1 MGGHWAVV
9 LSLAVASVRCAESEM
24 AGTHTMQNVLD
35 WQRNSEMQLLISA
48 SDGDPVPL
56 AFTVIPLT
64 TNLGLNESQLVRG
77 RVDIKGRVVA
87 TDTTNYADIS
97 GSDVIPY
104 LCCDQQNATTQG
116 NLDPNAVLN
125 ALMDNDPPPAAI
137 LLYSQQ
143 GMCCGLTGNLRFN
156 RVLTM
161 ADRVEANQ
169 TLSMAN
175 MSQGTVRAQISG
187 NATETQ
193 QDNSAAQQGGNNSA
207 VAMSI
212 LYSIT
217 GLITL
222 LFLIIIATGAIRAH
236 RYPERYGPRNA
247 FGGRPRQ
254 SRAKGLARAVL
265 ETIPIVK
272 FGDSQ
277 PKPDPNLE
285 ADHAMSQQT
294 AGSNADRQS
303 PENGSSRHLST
314 IPESPINSPV
324 HLAPA
329 AAPAAAAS
337 GALGPGSD
345 SEADA
350 AGANR
355 VAQHGTENTNGGTQ
369 TEEGLGCSI
378 CTEDFAVGEDVRVLP
393 CNHKFHPPCV
403 DPWLVNVSGTCP
415 LCRLDL
421 RPGQGEGGDDE
432 HDGNIEAPP
441 LGADV
446 NDTGESSNSSRRRSR
461 LFDLHRLRHA
471 TVEERIEVLRRYRT
485 EQRSGSSASN
495 DEEGRDRSR
504 LTNRLREKFR
514 IRTRAVQRSSER
526 TVSTSSPSTTT
537 AAANQS

>member
-1 MGGHWAVV
+1 M
-9 LSLAVASVRCAESEM
+9 VAA
-24 AGTHTMQNVLD
+24 D
-35 WQRNSEMQLLISA
+35 A
-48 SDGDPVPL
+48 S
-56 AFTVIPLT
+56 
-64 TNLGLNESQLVRG
+64 
-77 RVDIKGRVVA
+77 
-87 TDTTNYADIS
+87 NYAGIS

-104 LCCDQQNATTQG
+104 LSCDQTNTTFNEG
-116 NLDPNAVLN
+116 FLDPSAVLN
-125 ALMDNDPPPAAI
+125 ALMSNEPQPAAI

-143 GMCCGLTGNLRFN
+143 GMCCGLTGDNLNFN
-156 RVLTM
+156 RILTM
-161 ADRVEANQ
+161 SDEQAATQ
-169 TLSMAN
+169 TLVMAN
-175 MSQGTVRAQISG
+175 VSEGTVRAQISG
-187 NATETQ
+187 NFTETQ
-193 QDNSAAQQGGNNSA
+193 QDNDAGQQGGNNSA

-285 ADHAMSQQT
+285 LENATSQQT

-314 IPESPINSPV
+314 IPESPLGSPV
-324 HLAPA
+324 QPAP
-329 AAPAAAAS
+329 AAS

-350 AGANR
+350 AGTSR
-355 VAQHGTENTNGGTQ
+355 VAQHGTENTSGGTQ

-378 CTEDFAVGEDVRVLP
+378 CTEDFTVGEDVRVLP

-415 LCRLDL
+415 LW
-421 RPGQGEGGDDE
+421 
-432 HDGNIEAPP
+432 
-441 LGADV
+441 
-446 NDTGESSNSSRRRSR
+446 
-461 LFDLHRLRHA
+461 
-471 TVEERIEVLRRYRT
+471 
-485 EQRSGSSASN
+485 
-495 DEEGRDRSR
+495 
-504 LTNRLREKFR
+504 
-514 IRTRAVQRSSER
+514 
-526 TVSTSSPSTTT
+526 
-537 AAANQS
+537 

>member
-1 MGGHWAVV
+1 MGGHWA
-9 LSLAVASVRCAESEM
+9 LAVPLAIAGVRCAESEM
-24 AGTHTMQNVLD
+24 AGTHTMQHVLD

-48 SDGDPVPL
+48 SELDPVPL
-56 AFTVIPLT
+56 TYTVIPLT

-77 RVDIKGRVVA
+77 VDIKGRVVA
-87 TDTTNYADIS
+87 ADTSNYADIS

-161 ADRVEANQ
+161 ADKGEANQ
-169 TLSMAN
+169 TLNMAN

-193 QDNSAAQQGGNNSA
+193 QDNSAGQQGGNNSA

-285 ADHAMSQQT
+285 LENATSQQRAGSIADH
-294 AGSNADRQS
+294 QS
-303 PENGSSRHLST
+303 PEDGSNRHLST
-314 IPESPINSPV
+314 IPESPLNSP
-324 HLAPA
+324 LRPAP
-329 AAPAAAAS
+329 AAS
-337 GALGPGSD
+337 GALGSGSD

-350 AGANR
+350 VDASR
-355 VAQHGTENTNGGTQ
+355 VAQHGTETTSDGAQ

-378 CTEDFAVGEDVRVLP
+378 CTDDFTVGEDVRVLP

-421 RPGQGEGGDDE
+421 RPEQGESGDDE
-432 HDGNIEAPP
+432 RNENSEAPP

-446 NDTGESSNSSRRRSR
+446 NDTGESLNSSRSRSR

-495 DEEGRDRSR
+495 DEEGRDRSG

-514 IRTRAVQRSSER
+514 IRTRAVQRSSQQ
-526 TVSTSSPSTTT
+526 TGSTSSPSTTT

>member
-1 MGGHWAVV
+1 M
-9 LSLAVASVRCAESEM
+9 VAA
-24 AGTHTMQNVLD
+24 D
-35 WQRNSEMQLLISA
+35 
-48 SDGDPVPL
+48 
-56 AFTVIPLT
+56 
-64 TNLGLNESQLVRG
+64 TN
-77 RVDIKGRVVA
+77 
-87 TDTTNYADIS
+87 NYADIS

-125 ALMDNDPPPAAI
+125 ALMANDPQPAAI

-143 GMCCGLTGNLRFN
+143 GMCCGLTGGNLRFD
-156 RVLTM
+156 RILTM
-161 ADRVEANQ
+161 ADKVEANQ

-175 MSQGTVRAQISG
+175 VSQGTVLAQISG

-193 QDNSAAQQGGNNSA
+193 QDNSAGQQGGNNSA

-265 ETIPIVK
+265 ETLPIVK

-285 ADHAMSQQT
+285 LENATSQQT

-303 PENGSSRHLST
+303 PDNGSNRHLST
-314 IPESPINSPV
+314 IPESPLNSPV
-324 HLAPA
+324 HPAPA
-329 AAPAAAAS
+329 VS
-337 GALGPGSD
+337 GALGTGSD

-350 AGANR
+350 AGASR
-355 VAQHGTENTNGGTQ
+355 VAQHGPENTSGGTQ

-378 CTEDFAVGEDVRVLP
+378 CTEDFTVGEDVRVLP

-415 LCRLDL
+415 LW
-421 RPGQGEGGDDE
+421 
-432 HDGNIEAPP
+432 
-441 LGADV
+441 
-446 NDTGESSNSSRRRSR
+446 
-461 LFDLHRLRHA
+461 
-471 TVEERIEVLRRYRT
+471 
-485 EQRSGSSASN
+485 
-495 DEEGRDRSR
+495 
-504 LTNRLREKFR
+504 
-514 IRTRAVQRSSER
+514 
-526 TVSTSSPSTTT
+526 
-537 AAANQS
+537 

>member
-1 MGGHWAVV
+1 M
-9 LSLAVASVRCAESEM
+9 VAA
-24 AGTHTMQNVLD
+24 D
-35 WQRNSEMQLLISA
+35 
-48 SDGDPVPL
+48 
-56 AFTVIPLT
+56 
-64 TNLGLNESQLVRG
+64 TN
-77 RVDIKGRVVA
+77 
-87 TDTTNYADIS
+87 NYADIS

-104 LCCDQQNATTQG
+104 LCCDQQTATTQG

-125 ALMDNDPPPAAI
+125 ALMANDPQPAAI

-143 GMCCGLTGNLRFN
+143 GMCCGLTGGNLRFD
-156 RVLTM
+156 RILTM
-161 ADRVEANQ
+161 TDKVEANQ

-175 MSQGTVRAQISG
+175 VSQGTVLAQISG

-193 QDNSAAQQGGNNSA
+193 QDNSAGQQGGNNSA

-285 ADHAMSQQT
+285 LENATSQQT
-294 AGSNADRQS
+294 AGSDRQS
-303 PENGSSRHLST
+303 PDNGSSRHLST
-314 IPESPINSPV
+314 IPESPLNSPV
-324 HLAPA
+324 HPAP
-329 AAPAAAAS
+329 AAS
-337 GALGPGSD
+337 GALGTGSD

-350 AGANR
+350 AGASR
-355 VAQHGTENTNGGTQ
+355 VAQHGTENTSGGAQ

-378 CTEDFAVGEDVRVLP
+378 CTEDFTVGEDVRVLP

-415 LCRLDL
+415 LW
-421 RPGQGEGGDDE
+421 
-432 HDGNIEAPP
+432 
-441 LGADV
+441 
-446 NDTGESSNSSRRRSR
+446 
-461 LFDLHRLRHA
+461 
-471 TVEERIEVLRRYRT
+471 
-485 EQRSGSSASN
+485 
-495 DEEGRDRSR
+495 
-504 LTNRLREKFR
+504 
-514 IRTRAVQRSSER
+514 
-526 TVSTSSPSTTT
+526 
-537 AAANQS
+537 

>member
-1 MGGHWAVV
+1 MMGGHWAFV
-9 LSLAVASVRCAESEM
+9 LSLAVACVRAQSEM
-24 AGTHTMQNVLD
+24 AGTHTMPDVLD
-35 WQRNSEMQLLISA
+35 WQRNSEMQLLIRA
-48 SDGDPVPL
+48 SDQDPVPL
-56 AFTVIPLT
+56 TYTVIPLT
-64 TNLGLNESQLVRG
+64 TNLGLNESQPVRG
-77 RVDIKGRVVA
+77 RINIVGNVVA
-87 TDTTNYADIS
+87 ADASNYADIS

-104 LCCDQQNATTQG
+104 LCCDQQNTTTQG

-125 ALMDNDPPPAAI
+125 ALMANVPQPAAI

-143 GMCCGLTGNLRFN
+143 GMCCGLTGENLRFN
-156 RVLTM
+156 NILTM
-161 ADRVEANQ
+161 ADKVEANQ
-169 TLSMAN
+169 TLNMAI
-175 MSQGTVRAQISG
+175 MSQGTVQAQISG

-193 QDNSAAQQGGNNSA
+193 QDNAAGQRGGNNSA

-277 PKPDPNLE
+277 PKLDPNLE
-285 ADHAMSQQT
+285 LENATSQQST
-294 AGSNADRQS
+294 GSNADRQS
-303 PENGSSRHLST
+303 PDNGSSRHLST
-314 IPESPINSPV
+314 IPESPLNSPV
-324 HLAPA
+324 HHP
-329 AAPAAAAS
+329 PAAS

-345 SEADA
+345 SEADV
-350 AGANR
+350 AGASR
-355 VAQHGTENTNGGTQ
+355 VAQHGTENTSGGTQ

-378 CTEDFAVGEDVRVLP
+378 CTEDFTVGEDVRVLP

-421 RPGQGEGGDDE
+421 RPEQGEGGEDE
-432 HDGNIEAPP
+432 WNENSEPPP

-446 NDTGESSNSSRRRSR
+446 NDAGEPSTSSRRRSR

-495 DEEGRDRSR
+495 EDEGRDRSG
-504 LTNRLREKFR
+504 LTNRLRDRFR

-526 TVSTSSPSTTT
+526 TGSGSSPSTTT
-537 AAANQS
+537 EAANQS